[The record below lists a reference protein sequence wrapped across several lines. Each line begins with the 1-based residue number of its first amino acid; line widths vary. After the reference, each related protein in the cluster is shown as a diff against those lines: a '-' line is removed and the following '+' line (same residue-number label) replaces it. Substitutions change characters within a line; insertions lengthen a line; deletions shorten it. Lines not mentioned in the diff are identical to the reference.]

1 MKIRTDFVTNSS
13 SSSFIITNTT
23 DRVITGRDIALSM
36 EAEFDSYKRDGWCYF
51 DQTFEDF
58 VEDADSKN
66 ITIEPHSSEYIECGD
81 HGDDG
86 IFENLIHHED
96 YIVTSICKIDFHESH
111 H

>member
-23 DRVITGRDIALSM
+23 DKMITGRDIALLM
-36 EAEFDSYKRDGWCYF
+36 EADFEYYKKRCWCYN

-58 VEDADSKN
+58 VEDADSKG
-66 ITIEPHSSEYIECGD
+66 IVLEPHESTYLECGD
-81 HGDDG
+81 HGEDG
-86 IFENLIHHED
+86 IFENVIHYAD
-96 YIVTSICKIDFHESH
+96 DIVTAICKITFDESH